1 MPTLSERS
9 PDLLFFFAVAHLGP
23 LACWLEDQPNADGV
37 KGTNT
42 DGVNGLDVDDELEAL
57 FKALCDCIANGNNCN
72 LDLIPHP
79 F

>member
-1 MPTLSERS
+1 MPTLSKRS
-9 PDLLFFFAVAHLGP
+9 SDLFFRCGSSGASSL
-23 LACWLEDQPNADGV
+23 LAGRSTNADGV
-37 KGTNT
+37 KSANT
-42 DGVNGLDVDDELEAL
+42 DGVSKFNVDDELEAL